1 MALWSYFGDR
11 RSFRRTIQSSDSNQN
26 ASRRLV
32 NGQQPNHRG
41 RSISETSND
50 GVLEDVEEEIPSTEG
65 SSPTESSVYHSLP
78 SYQGSLHR
86 HNTLFKRWMASRNR
100 SVDESSSSHTLN
112 RARGEFSNEQPVA
125 VHYHRRPAQTINS
138 TSNIS
143 SNNNNSTT
151 SSTTTTIS
159 SSGMYSPNNSRQRVR
174 HSSAPVSNLPLRLDP
189 HFIDKSL
196 IEVKETVQQ
205 DGEEKTSEELDNNGY
220 FNKDIWIPRRNYVYR
235 KSSLPL
241 PVIVT
246 EDVDASDVDR
256 SRTMA
261 DNGARPRAGT
271 WSMPHPNP
279 GRHGGTS
286 NSVVSSATLIAAHD
300 DRLRRKSG
308 DDAGLFGSPGRHKTL
323 GSAHIFEAFR
333 PRSKSDAQRAIKKP
347 TIMSTVKNAV
357 QNSLMGSPI
366 VAGRIASPGSQSPS
380 SLPYDVPSSYGSGN
394 GVSDKN
400 RTRSITEAS
409 TSRGPVSKVMD
420 MFRNRSQSVSTDDK
434 RKKNQPVVVVSNN
447 SHGALIR
454 RGDDRRRASLGAG
467 IPGAL
472 RTGDSASFDPN
483 HSAILFRDSRGLPVA
498 DPFLDK
504 LDFGDLDDEN
514 QIFVKFFKF
523 HKCYDLIPTSAKLV
537 VFDTQLLVKKAF
549 FALVHNGV
557 RAAPLWDSKKQCF
570 VGMLT
575 ITDFIR
581 ILQMYYKSPMVQMEE
596 LEEHKLDT
604 WRSVLQQDY
613 KGLQSISP
621 DASLFDAIYTLISNR
636 IHRLPVI
643 DPQTGNVLYIVTHK
657 RILRFLFLYLK
668 DMPKPSFMNKT
679 LRELNIG
686 TYDNVETAS
695 PDTPIITALTKFV
708 ERRVSALPIVDS
720 QGRLVDIYSKF
731 DVINLAAEKTYNN
744 LDITLTQAN
753 EHRNTWF
760 EGVSKCHL
768 DDSLGTVME
777 KIVRAEVHR
786 LVVVDNEDRVIGVI
800 SLSDILSELVLKPSL
815 AFAGHS
821 KKNSLCSDAENTGT
835 IPEETASDDEIELAS
850 RAETLDQPVTA
861 SEDIAMMDD
870 EEECSREIRDALNG
884 VTMAETNEPPV
895 VSVGE

>member
-1 MALWSYFGDR
+1 MALWSYFGER
-11 RSFRRTIQSSDSNQN
+11 RSFRRSSDSNQN
-26 ASRRLV
+26 VGRRLV
-32 NGQQPNHRG
+32 NGQQLHRG
-41 RSISETSND
+41 RSVSETND
-50 GVLEDVEEEIPSTEG
+50 SVLEDVEEEIPSTESG

-100 SVDESSSSHTLN
+100 SVDESASSNSLN
-112 RARGEFSNEQPVA
+112 RRGELLNEPVR
-125 VHYHRRPAQTINS
+125 VHYHRRPVQTN
-138 TSNIS
+138 TT
-143 SNNNNSTT
+143 NNNTITT
-151 SSTTTTIS
+151 SMFT
-159 SSGMYSPNNSRQRVR
+159 PNSRQRVR
-174 HSSAPVSNLPLRLDP
+174 HSSAPVPNQPLRLDP
-189 HFIDKSL
+189 NFVDKNLID
-196 IEVKETVQQ
+196 VKEDAN
-205 DGEEKTSEELDNNGY
+205 DGGGNESEDNGGHSNKT
-220 FNKDIWIPRRNYVYR
+220 DIWIPRRNYVYR

-246 EDVDASDVDR
+246 EDVDASEVDR
-256 SRTMA
+256 SRSPSGAMTSQ
-261 DNGARPRAGT
+261 DSGARPRAGT
-271 WSMPHPNP
+271 WSMPQPNP
-279 GRHGGTS
+279 GRHGATPS
-286 NSVVSSATLIAAHD
+286 CAIPSSSTLIAAHE

-308 DDAGLFGSPGRHKTL
+308 DDVGLFGSPGRHKAL

-347 TIMSTVKNAV
+347 NIMSTVKNAV

-366 VAGRIASPGSQSPS
+366 VAGRIASPGSPS
-380 SLPYDVPSSYGSGN
+380 SLPYDVPTTYGSGN
-394 GVSDKN
+394 GVADKN

-420 MFRNRSQSVSTDDK
+420 MFRNRSQSVTSDDK
-434 RKKNQPVVVVSNN
+434 RKQKTQPTVIISNNNN

-483 HSAILFRDSRGLPVA
+483 HAAILFRDSRGLPVA

-557 RAAPLWDSKKQCF
+557 RAAPLWDSKKQSF

-581 ILQMYYKSPMVQMEE
+581 ILQMYYKSPLVQMEE

-604 WRSVLQQDY
+604 WRNVLQQDY

-686 TYDNVETAS
+686 TYVNVETAR

-708 ERRVSALPIVDS
+708 ERRVSALPIVDA

-786 LVVVDNEDRVIGVI
+786 LVVVDNEDHVIGVI

-815 AFAGHS
+815 SFAGHS

-835 IPEETASDDEIELAS
+835 IPEETGSDDEIELAFK
-850 RAETLDQPVTA
+850 AETLDQPLA
-861 SEDIAMMDD
+861 SCEDIAMMDD
-870 EEECSREIRDALNG
+870 DESSRELRDALNG
-884 VTMAETNEPPV
+884 VTMAETNKPTV
-895 VSVGE
+895 VYVGE

>member
-1 MALWSYFGDR
+1 MARKQEYFSMEDLETAVSMASIADESYPSQVFTELEPLEVESVNIPQKSDT
-11 RSFRRTIQSSDSNQN
+11 STIS
-26 ASRRLV
+26 L
-32 NGQQPNHRG
+32 
-41 RSISETSND
+41 
-50 GVLEDVEEEIPSTEG
+50 LG
-65 SSPTESSVYHSLP
+65 SLGTMDATESVNSFQYTNPCMPVNSFSSVALKSDDPMWQSCLTPEPAISPVPKVDHEFISDLLSL
-78 SYQGSLHR
+78 
-86 HNTLFKRWMASRNR
+86 
-100 SVDESSSSHTLN
+100 VDEN
-112 RARGEFSNEQPVA
+112 PVA
-125 VHYHRRPAQTINS
+125 VAS
-138 TSNIS
+138 
-143 SNNNNSTT
+143 
-151 SSTTTTIS
+151 
-159 SSGMYSPNNSRQRVR
+159 
-174 HSSAPVSNLPLRLDP
+174 
-189 HFIDKSL
+189 
-196 IEVKETVQQ
+196 
-205 DGEEKTSEELDNNGY
+205 
-220 FNKDIWIPRRNYVYR
+220 
-235 KSSLPL
+235 
-241 PVIVT
+241 
-246 EDVDASDVDR
+246 VD
-256 SRTMA
+256 
-261 DNGARPRAGT
+261 
-271 WSMPHPNP
+271 
-279 GRHGGTS
+279 
-286 NSVVSSATLIAAHD
+286 
-300 DRLRRKSG
+300 
-308 DDAGLFGSPGRHKTL
+308 
-323 GSAHIFEAFR
+323 
-333 PRSKSDAQRAIKKP
+333 
-347 TIMSTVKNAV
+347 
-357 QNSLMGSPI
+357 
-366 VAGRIASPGSQSPS
+366 SPS
-380 SLPYDVPSSYGSGN
+380 SLPFQPEPKVSRQLPTRAKSSSKISADSFHHLFSFGKSHSHPNEETKSGSVKMDCSVDGQKMSSSA
-394 GVSDKN
+394 GEKGHRHFWSHRTKHSSIEDKKTDSSN
-400 RTRSITEAS
+400 S
-409 TSRGPVSKVMD
+409 TSHSHGSSHILHELGHYLRRFSHISSHDKEVGTEPPRKHTRVHRVSYSEDSEKPAPVAMRDRSHSMGAKPKK
-420 MFRNRSQSVSTDDK
+420 RNDK
-434 RKKNQPVVVVSNN
+434 IDTSPQAVQTVYNIYETIVKE
-447 SHGALIR
+447 GALIR

-472 RTGDSASFDPN
+472 RTGDSAAPFDPN
-483 HSAILFRDSRGLPVA
+483 HAAILFRDSRGLPVA

-581 ILQMYYKSPMVQMEE
+581 ILQMYYKSPLVQMEE

-604 WRSVLQQDY
+604 WRNVLQQDY

-621 DASLFDAIYTLISNR
+621 DASLFDAIYTLITNR

-686 TYDNVETAS
+686 TYLNVETAS

-708 ERRVSALPIVDS
+708 ERRVSALPIVDA

-768 DDSLGTVME
+768 DDPLGTVME

-786 LVVVDNEDRVIGVI
+786 LVVVDNEDHVIGVI
-800 SLSDILSELVLKPSL
+800 SLSDILSELVLKPSR
-815 AFAGHS
+815 HS
-821 KKNSLCSDAENTGT
+821 KKSSLCSDAENTGT
-835 IPEETASDDEIELAS
+835 IPEETGSDDEIELAFK
-850 RAETLDQPVTA
+850 AETLDQPLA
-861 SEDIAMMDD
+861 ACEDIAMMDD
-870 EEECSREIRDALNG
+870 DEESSRELRDALNG
-884 VTMAETNEPPV
+884 VTMAETNKPAV